1 MTIPKTLTIAGS
13 DTSGGAGIQA
23 DLKTFQELGVYG
35 MTVLT
40 TVVAMEPETWDH
52 QVFPVELSVVEAQL
66 RTVLD
71 GIGFDAMKTGMLGS
85 VDIIELVAKHIRR
98 SGLPQIVIDPVMV
111 CKGTD
116 EVLQPEN
123 TEAMIEFLL
132 PGADLVTPNLFEASQ
147 LAKSG
152 PIRSKE
158 KMEEAAAAIHDH
170 GAKHVLIKD
179 RGVINPGKAM
189 DLLYDGKNYEW
200 FEADV
205 VGSGYTHGAGC
216 TTSAAITAGLARGLS
231 VKDAVRE
238 GKAFVTKAIAGGFPL
253 NRFVGPTLHMAHRL
267 DKQNG

>member
-40 TVVAMEPETWDH
+40 TVVAMEPDTWDH
-52 QVFPVELSVVEAQL
+52 QVFPVELNVVEAQL

-158 KMEEAAAAIHDH
+158 QMEAAAAAIHAH
-170 GAKHVLIKD
+170 GSKHVLIKD
-179 RGVINPGKAM
+179 RGVISPGKAM
-189 DLLYDGKNYEW
+189 DLLYDGTNYEW

-205 VGSGYTHGAGC
+205 VGSRIYAWCGLHDVCGDYRRIGSWSFSERGC
-216 TTSAAITAGLARGLS
+216 S
-231 VKDAVRE
+231 
-238 GKAFVTKAIAGGFPL
+238 
-253 NRFVGPTLHMAHRL
+253 
-267 DKQNG
+267 

>member
-52 QVFPVELSVVEAQL
+52 QVFPVELNVVEAQL

-98 SGLPQIVIDPVMV
+98 AGLPQIVIDPVMV

-116 EVLQPEN
+116 EV
-123 TEAMIEFLL
+123 F
-132 PGADLVTPNLFEASQ
+132 ADRKIQ
-147 LAKSG
+147 K
-152 PIRSKE
+152 R
-158 KMEEAAAAIHDH
+158 
-170 GAKHVLIKD
+170 
-179 RGVINPGKAM
+179 
-189 DLLYDGKNYEW
+189 
-200 FEADV
+200 
-205 VGSGYTHGAGC
+205 
-216 TTSAAITAGLARGLS
+216 
-231 VKDAVRE
+231 
-238 GKAFVTKAIAGGFPL
+238 
-253 NRFVGPTLHMAHRL
+253 
-267 DKQNG
+267 